1 MLQATQPGVDQLPG
15 GPDICQS
22 RLPNVAIVRRT
33 WQFFLA
39 FAASFAGFEKAGK
52 VRKPVRRATF
62 FQGLFAI
69 PASQNAS
76 GVRTLFA
83 LSVEPTRRLISITLP
98 SNIDPAIARE
108 IGAAKARAADQLGDI
123 ERGHVTLFDVRAL
136 RVQPQSI
143 MQMFAD
149 FVRDTP
155 RKSLKVAI
163 LVGEGTSRM
172 QFRRLAEA
180 EAIREDLKLFTE
192 RTSAVDWLLA

>member
-1 MLQATQPGVDQLPG
+1 M
-15 GPDICQS
+15 
-22 RLPNVAIVRRT
+22 
-33 WQFFLA
+33 
-39 FAASFAGFEKAGK
+39 
-52 VRKPVRRATF
+52 
-62 FQGLFAI
+62 
-69 PASQNAS
+69 
-76 GVRTLFA
+76 FA

-108 IGAAKARAADQLGDI
+108 IGAAKAKAADQLGDI